1 MPQHDGGTYDIEN
14 VVLCSF
20 EDHRLAHFYRYLAY
34 EQQGDLI
41 AWQLMSGQDEEAR
54 RTLASYAGK
63 IGGKASSERN
73 KKKLELFYDP
83 EWQKLHGYKGAGK
96 RNVESGHLAKL
107 NDEIS
112 QVRPEQRSKAGKR
125 GAKAR
130 IAKQQNEKTALFD
143 PTQIVQKKGN
153 LVRWGIE
160 IDGIR
165 VPFEKLSSDFVDYH
179 LMYGIWHEKKL
190 QQSETVWNPDKP
202 QNNQEVQLTMAISS
216 EARNGLFIEEISWNV
231 QRLVRES
238 QQ

>member
-1 MPQHDGGTYDIEN
+1 M
-14 VVLCSF
+14 
-20 EDHRLAHFYRYLAY
+20 
-34 EQQGDLI
+34 
-41 AWQLMSGQDEEAR
+41 
-54 RTLASYAGK
+54 
-63 IGGKASSERN
+63 
-73 KKKLELFYDP
+73 
-83 EWQKLHGYKGAGK
+83 HGYKGAGK

-112 QVRPEQRSKAGKR
+112 QVRPEQRSEAGKR

-179 LMYGIWHEKKL
+179 LMYGTKK
-190 QQSETVWNPDKP
+190 SYNNPKRSGT
-202 QNNQEVQLTMAISS
+202 QTNHRTIKKFN
-216 EARNGLFIEEISWNV
+216 
-231 QRLVRES
+231 
-238 QQ
+238 

>member
-1 MPQHDGGTYDIEN
+1 MEQPINNIYTQFIEYLWMKEYPKEKKLEKHRILPQHDGGTYDIDN

-34 EQQGDLI
+34 QQQGDLI
-41 AWQLMSGQDEEAR
+41 AWQLMNGQDEEAR

-63 IGGKASSERN
+63 IGGKASSKIN
-73 KKKLELFYDP
+73 KKKLKLFYDP
-83 EWQKLHGYKGAGK
+83 EWQKLHGYKGAGQ

-112 QVRPEQRSKAGKR
+112 QVRPEQRSEAGKR

-130 IAKQQNEKTALFD
+130 IAKQQKEKTALYD

-160 IDGIR
+160 IDSIR

-179 LMYGIWHEKKL
+179 LMYGTKKSYNNPKRSGTQTNHRKIKKL
-190 QQSETVWNPDKP
+190 N
-202 QNNQEVQLTMAISS
+202 
-216 EARNGLFIEEISWNV
+216 
-231 QRLVRES
+231 
-238 QQ
+238 